1 MIDDDALLPSR
12 LTQAQLLRFF
22 YRVFGYTRGFRWVL
36 AIALLGSVINAIL
49 EVQLPAVTA
58 SAIDR
63 YMLGDAARALAT
75 EGLPR
80 LAAQYLAMVVLVSGL
95 SFAVTYAFNY
105 VGQRVVERIRNEVFE
120 HLHRL
125 PMAYFDGNPV
135 GRLVTRVASDTGT
148 LSEFFTG
155 ILSNL
160 LCDLLKL
167 LVLLGALTY
176 HSPRLASILL
186 CLIPPLLGA
195 AYAFQRKNTAVNREL
210 RRQSAQL
217 NAHIQENVQGLT
229 TLKSFTSESWM
240 QGIFDRQN
248 DLYYRTEMR
257 LLHLYMLFRPLF
269 ASVSMLALAM
279 ILGWGGQMV
288 SRGELTLGTLVLF
301 VFYLKMF
308 FAPLDDLAE
317 RFNVLQSAGVAAER
331 IFDILDRPVE
341 PSGTASPPPFQGV
354 LEFRDVHFA
363 YTPDKPVLR
372 GVSFRLEPGQKLALV
387 GATGSGKSTITALIQ
402 RLYPLEAGGSGQ
414 ILLDGVDLRDYPV
427 EVLRGHLGLI
437 QQDLFLFRASLQQ
450 NITLYRQVE
459 PQQLQRALT
468 ISRAERVVAAHADGL
483 ERSLGE
489 RGQQLSQGERQLVSF
504 ARALAGNPPLLILD
518 EATASIDS
526 ITEQAIQ
533 EALEDVLEGRSAI
546 IVAHRLSTIQH
557 CDQILVLEQGQV
569 VERGNHGELMA
580 QNGIYAQLVHTQL
593 MVAGSPSQ
601 DPTAT

>member
-12 LTQAQLLRFF
+12 LSQAQLLRFF

-36 AIALLGSVINAIL
+36 AIALLGSVLNAIL

-63 YMLGDAARALAT
+63 YMVGDAARAMAT

-80 LAAQYLAMVVLVSGL
+80 LAVQYLALVLLVSGL

-229 TLKSFTSESWM
+229 TLKSFTAESWM

-341 PSGTASPPPFQGV
+341 PSGGASPPPFQGV

-402 RLYPLEAGGSGQ
+402 RLYPLEEGGSGQ
-414 ILLDGVDLRDYPV
+414 ILLDGLDLRDYPV
-427 EVLRGHLGLI
+427 QALRSQLGLI
-437 QQDLFLFRASLQQ
+437 QQDLFLFRASLLH
-450 NITLYRQVE
+450 NITLFRQVE
-459 PQQLQRALT
+459 APQLQRALA
-468 ISRAERVVAAHADGL
+468 ISRAERVVQAHAEGM

-526 ITEQAIQ
+526 LTEQAIQ

-569 VERGNHGELMA
+569 VERGNHQQLMA
-580 QNGIYAQLVHTQL
+580 QNGIYAQLVKTQL
-593 MVAGSPSQ
+593 AVGGSESTDPS
-601 DPTAT
+601 A